1 MKRKNKSK
9 KKAFDKFSI
18 FWKAYLFLFGF
29 IYVLGFIAVLSKLNM
44 LYVIDLIVSLPSLA
58 ALYGLGF
65 KKKLFANFYWKP
77 YFYFF
82 VAWHFILNYW
92 LLSNNLISLDGLATT
107 LAIAVV
113 YIGLYIYAFKFLTR

>member
-1 MKRKNKSK
+1 MKRKSKLK

-18 FWKAYLFLFGF
+18 FWKAYLFLFAF
-29 IYVLGFIAVLSKLNM
+29 IYVSGFMAVLSKLNIF
-44 LYVIDLIVSLPSLA
+44 YVVDLIVSLPSLV

-92 LLSNNLISLDGLATT
+92 LLSNNFFSIEGLESTLIIG
-107 LAIAVV
+107 IV
-113 YIGLYIYAFKFLTR
+113 YIALYIYAFRFLKR

>member
-1 MKRKNKSK
+1 M
-9 KKAFDKFSI
+9 DKFSI
-18 FWKAYLFLFGF
+18 FWKAYLFLFAF
-29 IYVLGFIAVLSKLNM
+29 IYGLGFIMVLSKLNM
-44 LYVIDLIVSLPSLA
+44 LYIIDLIVSLPSMA

-92 LLSNNLISLDGLATT
+92 LLSNSLISLESLVPT
-107 LAIAVV
+107 LVIVIV
-113 YIGLYIYAFKFLTR
+113 YIGLYIYAFKFLKR